1 MLLFEK
7 QRTEQIERA
16 RINSLVRQQIASI
29 TTFLNEKT
37 ENKQQQTFIAENF
50 IQIITTLL
58 LKGKRVKSSLRG
70 RPSQAIRG
78 HALTF
83 TKAILGSKLYP
94 NGTAFA
100 HFTQKRC
107 KFTALDQWRKHNK
120 VNPQ

>member
-1 MLLFEK
+1 MESQNFENYVLLFTK
-7 QRTEQIERA
+7 QCTEQIKRSK
-16 RINSLVRQQIASI
+16 INSLVRQQIASI

-58 LKGKRVKSSLRG
+58 LKGKCIKSSLQG

-83 TKAILGSKLYP
+83 TKAMLGSKLYP
-94 NGTAFA
+94 NGTVFA
-100 HFTQKRC
+100 HFTQKC
-107 KFTALDQWRKHNK
+107 
-120 VNPQ
+120 

>member
-1 MLLFEK
+1 MLLFTN
-7 QRTEQIERA
+7 QCTEQIKRA
-16 RINSLVRQQIASI
+16 KINSLVRQQIASI

-37 ENKQQQTFIAENF
+37 ENKQQQTFTAENF

-70 RPSQAIRG
+70 RPSHAIRG

-94 NGTAFA
+94 NGTAFE
-100 HFTQKRC
+100 HFFHKNAENLQ
-107 KFTALDQWRKHNK
+107 H
-120 VNPQ
+120 

>member
-58 LKGKRVKSSLRG
+58 LKGKRVKSPLQG

>member
-7 QRTEQIERA
+7 QRKEQLERA

-58 LKGKRVKSSLRG
+58 LKGKPVKSSLRG

-83 TKAILGSKLYP
+83 TEAILGSKLYP

-100 HFTQKRC
+100 HFTQKKC
-107 KFTALDQWRKHNK
+107 KFTALDQ
-120 VNPQ
+120 